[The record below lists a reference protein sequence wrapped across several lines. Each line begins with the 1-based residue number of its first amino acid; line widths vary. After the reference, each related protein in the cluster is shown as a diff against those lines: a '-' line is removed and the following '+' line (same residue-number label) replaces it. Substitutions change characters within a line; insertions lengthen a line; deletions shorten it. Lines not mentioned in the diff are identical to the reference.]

1 MKQITIFEVLSVSKT
16 ISVSQDTWRK
26 LKDLIK
32 EEKAEDFDHLINILL
47 ERSQQVQR
55 SMFGVDADREISFT
69 QKEHE
74 EITRDTHGT

>member
-1 MKQITIFEVLSVSKT
+1 MQIMIFKVLGVSKT

-32 EEKAEDFDHLINILL
+32 EEKAEDFNHLINILL
-47 ERSQQVQR
+47 ERSQQVQK
-55 SMFGVDADREISFT
+55 SMFGVDADRQISFA

-74 EITRDTHGT
+74 EITKDTHGT

>member
-1 MKQITIFEVLSVSKT
+1 MSKT

-32 EEKAEDFDHLINILL
+32 EEKAEDFDHLINMLL

-55 SMFGVDADREISFT
+55 SMFGVDASCQISFT
-69 QKEHE
+69 QEEHE
-74 EITRDTHGT
+74 EITEDTHRT